1 MTYRALFKFNKL
13 SDNAKTEY
21 EKNVET
27 FLKYVNA
34 IGWEYTVEDMGMER
48 VMKRFRLKVK
58 KFIEEEAADEY
69 NGDTVGMYIGGTI
82 GTLMMVAMILWGG
95 M

>member
-1 MTYRALFKFNKL
+1 MILNLSKRKTNRGVKQTMKNCKF
-13 SDNAKTEY
+13 
-21 EKNVET
+21 
-27 FLKYVNA
+27 
-34 IGWEYTVEDMGMER
+34 W
-48 VMKRFRLKVK
+48 K
-58 KFIEEEAADEY
+58 KIKAFIEEENADEY